1 MFLLFNPLFILS
13 WLLFEIDENL
23 HAGFA
28 MGVDKLVGIIVFLEG
43 EAVAYKWL
51 QVNDALAYVIDGCEI
66 IFVAVHHRT
75 DESQLVF
82 AQIEHA
88 EGWILGKDSHNYDV
102 ATFSMV
108 SISERM
114 ETSTPATSKPT

>member
-1 MFLLFNPLFILS
+1 MS
-13 WLLFEIDENL
+13 
-23 HAGFA
+23 
-28 MGVDKLVGIIVFLEG
+28 VDKLVGIIVFLEG
-43 EAVAYKWL
+43 KAVAYQWL
-51 QVNDALAYVIDGCEI
+51 EVNDTLVDIIDGCEI
-66 IFVAVHHRT
+66 ILVAIHHRT
-75 DESQLVF
+75 DESQFVF